1 MQNVR
6 TMQEPTK
13 IKGKK
18 IYQRN
23 RNSTS
28 EIFEFDSEPVGA
40 DHRSRRSAHGHRV
53 FVDNR
58 SIVTNADEARF
69 AVK

>member
-18 IYQRN
+18 STN

-40 DHRSRRSAHGHRV
+40 DYRSGRSAPGHRV

-58 SIVTNADEARF
+58 SIVTKAEEAHF